1 MKAFVWGNIPAT
13 RAVSDLDALQK
24 AFALDA
30 IILVLGVS
38 AGDWEAEAP
47 CRHVRVNIT
56 VGHKGLCAYRMPQ
69 DTLPTA
75 LVEFRSLQ
83 DFSQT

>member
-1 MKAFVWGNIPAT
+1 MKAFVWGDIPAT

-56 VGHKGLCAYRMPQ
+56 V
-69 DTLPTA
+69 
-75 LVEFRSLQ
+75 
-83 DFSQT
+83 